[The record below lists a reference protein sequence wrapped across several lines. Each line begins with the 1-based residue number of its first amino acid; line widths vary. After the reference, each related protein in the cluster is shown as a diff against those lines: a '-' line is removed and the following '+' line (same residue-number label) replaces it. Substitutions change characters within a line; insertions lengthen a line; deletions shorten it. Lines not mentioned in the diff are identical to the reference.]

1 MKNFKIKNLV
11 FCVIILLSAISM
23 FFIGYPTQI
32 ETITTK
38 ASSYD
43 KKETPSASENKT
55 GSKQNTSDE
64 TGAIPF
70 SLFVS
75 AQNGPNDYFITDY
88 IPNKDSWNTQRENSS
103 SAVIYHYEL
112 KDEAIPYI
120 LLSSKYFEDDRDGSK
135 KLFNSTVYF
144 KFNDPDI
151 KSITDNTI
159 PTSAGYMSIEASVGK
174 QTILVERDTSTNATT
189 NDASILFAVNLQ
201 DLTENSTTVQCPDV
215 NEFDKLGGNGDN
227 NDVSFRTG
235 LYNFKIRYSY
245 KDNIANISNECVFR
259 FAFYILDYQDYIP
272 QDEASPFTFKNT
284 NTYVSTASKTDS
296 NYEIYNYNYLKSPN
310 VQIDADKF
318 GLNFTY
324 TRPKDD
330 ISYLFEYK
338 DFLQNYSISEIQSMA
353 DKQGIQ
359 TGKIV
364 LELKKYNLTYNV
376 YTYYD
381 NGTYY
386 KAKFDL
392 DDFELFL
399 IKNNINTTFQGTYAF
414 DLDFL
419 IKNNVSYSVVDK
431 ELFSNV
437 PEKISEQKLVIFG
450 YELKYPDQNPNNT
463 QTYKKDVN
471 LKNDVTHNNF
481 ISYNNASL
489 IQNPT
494 TKEPLTTETTED
506 SFGYLFNIPEY
517 IAITDQAPL
526 RFHGY
531 GNLSGD
537 NYSSKFINKSYL
549 ENDAENNI
557 LDDFNSAI
565 YNYNTNSYYSVSE
578 ALSYLSADIDSE
590 ISSKGNTY
598 YQGSPISGDGI
609 RIIKLEYNLYLPIKI
624 YDENGNPK
632 FSNETISGTQYIVF
646 EINNTV
652 QNLYVQ
658 AYDDTNNSSFDF
670 TYFTNKN
677 VRINLEQKPNTFF
690 APVTVTYSYSSS
702 FRADEFTQN
711 GNLMLKTNSQNQPV
725 EFDIIDNNNITKTYS
740 YFVTDNNQSYTFKNS
755 GYYKVSIK
763 NAISNAPRSYSFVI
777 DKTSFTGISVNEAQ
791 FNGTKYVKS
800 INTLSTS
807 LLDEAGNYLKHN
819 LYITNGGF
827 TLGWQEKASQAKSYA
842 NVYYMEITDDVGSEP
857 SLFKISNSEYWLTN
871 GLKFSSLSS
880 DFDYVNSIEV
890 NASSENASLEDNQY
904 FYKDGLYYFYVYDDA
919 GNYFTRLVLIDS
931 SLTTALQG
939 YWSGDEEASTW
950 INTYDP
956 VNNDANYVDE
966 TNTIYF
972 GSHKAISLPNLS
984 EDITI
989 SFDDKSFI
997 RAYTSS
1003 TDAYGYTSF
1012 QIVNKKPPISFE
1024 FFNDVLEK
1032 LTDYVRTTN
1041 KKALI
1046 GTTQAGS
1053 FLTLPN
1059 TKLEYKRTPTQI
1071 DNETEEVIGQPT
1083 SGTLKDVY
1091 KIKIYAEEGLSPYDF
1106 EGEADYNFYITN
1118 CNTERSLRQISMN
1131 FDIIKGTFY
1140 AYGNDNNPDDNID
1153 HYIKKNSGTNLN
1165 NLKFE
1170 YNKIT
1175 DNTAK
1180 FYKLSSL
1187 TYTYYPFMLD
1197 YENALSDKKSY
1208 PFANVAT
1215 KLNIDLLSSQI
1226 ENDARTK
1233 YIIKDINIGLDGK
1246 TSAGKYVLTRTYVGG
1261 THVRATDPDGNYL
1274 FNEDGTPKYD
1284 PTPDGT
1290 GGTHYYDEEN
1300 KTFEDLFKNGDTITR
1315 KYIVYVDHN
1324 GIITTS
1330 YMVTNPEKR
1339 EVGDN
1344 ISISLSY
1351 SYDNEWLFKEFF
1363 LTSSSTLS
1371 LNTNKVPVRI
1381 NIPLSKYFAYYK
1393 SMQESDILYSKLNFA
1408 QLEIKIS
1415 YQKNQN
1421 TEIFEYIVD
1430 GYDVANGYC
1439 TCSKLISATN
1449 TKGYLIFKAQGT
1461 YTIEI
1466 NDRTGYADVSLN
1478 NDNADNINPT
1488 TYKYSFQISHTSPSA
1503 DMYTSTY
1510 YLDKKEFVTEKLTNE
1525 DNSLNFATNI
1535 KEKNSEDN
1543 SIKSNQVLIT
1553 WNDSLT
1559 PYNAKV
1565 NQVNIK
1571 VYDENNNGSVIYK
1584 NIIIDLN
1591 NFNILS
1597 ELANANKPS
1606 DNQNNGELQLVAQEE
1621 NENKQVN
1628 WALLNLS
1635 DIANANNYINAF
1647 YVSYYKDITTP
1658 TIYDGKE
1665 YYRFTYTLY
1674 VNIEK
1679 EYIYDITLSYI
1690 SQSSSNQAYL
1700 DENGKSFA
1708 ESLYN
1713 LRIDRTKPFT
1723 NIDSLLANEDY
1734 LKEFYSSTG
1743 SYSNNINEF
1752 KEELFNVTSLEE
1764 VPSAFTY
1771 TFGVNNNFTLKYN
1784 SEDTSP
1790 YFYVR
1795 SYQKYDGENIS
1806 ITPDMVNT
1814 VYDVEKSYFTDYEK
1828 FAITYPRF
1836 SEINIINNQIKIGS
1850 NSWYK
1855 INYNT
1860 NQTLYSQIS
1869 QATGKNPAG
1878 FYEIIEKDTAGN
1890 FRNYTVYFANHP
1902 NYLTLNISGYE
1913 FPNNIPHL
1921 ITNNTS
1927 DNLTI
1932 SNEFELTQLSSN
1944 FGWGSMIVKNE
1955 TLENTFSQTV
1965 KLTPFDNPTT
1975 ILNRIDSL
1983 NEFFSCEYNTRFSL
1997 TLSKYNSSFPASTR
2011 YINIITTAEAKL
2023 GPPTIQEVIDASTG
2037 KTTYTL
2043 KFPTY
2048 SSKSVI
2054 YLEKL
2059 VLTKLNNSSS
2069 PQVIIDKTREQGI
2082 PSEITGLTKGIYQ
2095 ALYKDNYNAS
2105 EYPHILYVG
2114 EHYINDF
2121 DKEFNFEFGSYIEDP
2136 APLNQN
2142 TYYTGGDI
2150 TVTYEANIYKVTV
2163 NGVMIS
2169 GNDRYESISPTLS
2182 EYNCKTFTISSNFLY
2197 DNIPAYK
2204 DVGGLT
2210 YYQIEYFDITNN
2222 SSQKTIH
2229 FYILDY
2235 LPEINLTNGFGGDV
2249 TSTLKESSS
2258 QINSSLINVN
2268 WGTID
2273 ESDNNGN
2280 LRNLYS
2286 KLFDNLDTSNNY
2298 ANYNEVTIGILYT
2311 RNQNGEYKNGVQIK
2325 RGQKIV
2331 EEGYYKLQIKNNL
2344 LGNYR
2349 EIYFVIQYGDLPLY
2363 TVEVDGKAINPSS
2376 TEQFNLTLNEGDS
2389 NLATKLDLA
2398 SPTSII
2404 NIIGDTLTN
2413 DLNSSL
2419 NTEEKTFLLNQLGF
2433 TSDGFSSNNLGIC
2446 NLTNIPHYYTIY
2458 NADIVY
2464 NSNIELNIIEFHFN
2478 NQVLNKAYKLG
2489 GGEISPVPDNVGT
2502 NYWTTIYLV
2511 YNLDMPIRIE
2521 LFAVT
2526 KVPKI
2531 TTLING
2537 SINYKNEKSNSIS
2550 SINLRTNE
2558 TNYTLTNEEI
2568 KNNDI
2573 TLYWVPTSTTQ
2584 SNTKWYNQGNNIYI
2598 SDRYGVSNN
2607 YQVLDFEKVT
2617 EQQTTYLTANISGS
2631 GNHNLQYCDLAGNIH
2646 KFASTSSQQDYFSI
2660 LLIDSVIY
2668 HINYEEKDYNPIN
2681 YGVFNDSLKFIIDK
2695 EYLSYYD
2702 GLTVYVTRNGVNYK
2716 GYTNTDNVYTFEASG
2731 RYVIQITAL
2740 YAPNKTA
2747 LNKAIYN
2754 FTIIDSNSARLAYE
2768 FTGIPGYEI
2777 TKVLRN
2783 NEDITSNFKV
2793 NGKITELFISS
2804 TSSKSGNGF
2813 YTITLKY
2820 GKNPTDILTF
2830 SFTINDYVPTISCNV
2845 AHGETTKGS
2854 ITISYNPNMIYE
2866 QLGVCYIKVLTYN
2879 NDSKSF
2885 YTYAVF
2891 TIDENNANSN
2901 SRSFDITQSNSYFI
2915 QVETKSGNTISSFRV
2930 NKTDPLNVVAIII
2943 IVVSII
2949 AVVVLIIVVLKL
2961 RNRMKI
2967 K

>member
-1 MKNFKIKNLV
+1 MKNFKFKNLV
-11 FCVIILLSAISM
+11 FCAIILLSAISM
-23 FFIGYPTQI
+23 FFIGYPAQI

-38 ASSYD
+38 ASSYS
-43 KKETPSASENKT
+43 KKETPSASESKT
-55 GSKQNTSDE
+55 GTKQNTSDE
-64 TGAIPF
+64 TGTIPF

-75 AQNGPNDYFITDY
+75 AQNGPNDYDITDY
-88 IPNKDSWNTQRENSS
+88 IPNEDAWNTQRENNSS
-103 SAVIYHYEL
+103 SVIYHYEL

-120 LLSSKYFEDDRDGSK
+120 LLSSRYFEDNRDGSK
-135 KLFNSTVYF
+135 KLYNSTVYF

-151 KSITDNTI
+151 KNITDNTI

-174 QTILVERDTSTNATT
+174 QSILVERDTSSNATT

-201 DLTENSTTVQCPDV
+201 DLVANSGTALCPDI
-215 NEFDKLGGNGDN
+215 NEFDKLGGNGAQ

-245 KDNIANISNECVFR
+245 KDNVANISNECVFR

-272 QDEASPFTFKNT
+272 QDEASPFTFENT
-284 NTYVSTASKTDS
+284 NTYISTASKTDS
-296 NYEIYNYNYLKSPN
+296 NYEIYNYNYLEAPT

-324 TRPKDD
+324 TNPQNE

-338 DFLQNYSISEIQSMA
+338 DFLQNYSIDEIQSMT
-353 DKQGIQ
+353 DKQGKQ

-376 YTYYD
+376 FTYYD
-381 NGTYY
+381 NGIYY
-386 KAKFDL
+386 KAKFNL
-392 DDFELFL
+392 ADFELFL
-399 IKNNINTTFQGTYAF
+399 IENNINTTFQGTYAF

-419 IKNNVSYSVVDK
+419 IKNNVSYSIVDK

-437 PEKISEQKLVIFG
+437 PEKISEQKLIIFG
-450 YELKYPDQNPNNT
+450 YQLKYYDQNPNNT
-463 QTYKKDVN
+463 QTYKKYLN
-471 LKNDVTHNNF
+471 LENEVTHNNF

-489 IQNPT
+489 IQNPETRELLT
-494 TKEPLTTETTED
+494 TKD

-526 RFHGY
+526 RLYGY
-531 GNLSGD
+531 GNLSGE

-549 ENDAENNI
+549 ENNAEQNV
-557 LDDFNSAI
+557 LDNFNSAI
-565 YNYNTNSYYSVSE
+565 LNQNTKTPYTISE
-578 ALSYLSADIDSE
+578 ALSHLSTDIDVK
-590 ISSKGNTY
+590 INNGTNY
-598 YQGSPISGDGI
+598 YQGSPISGDDI
-609 RIIKLEYNLYLPIKI
+609 RIMKLEYHLYLPIKL

-632 FSNETISGTQYIVF
+632 YSNETISGTQYIVF

-658 AYDDTNNSSFDF
+658 AIDEANTNSYDF
-670 TYFTNKN
+670 TYYTNKN
-677 VRINLEQKPNTFF
+677 VRISLEQKPNTFF

-702 FRADEFTQN
+702 FKADEFTQN
-711 GNLMLKTNSQNQPV
+711 GSLMLKTNSQKTPV
-725 EFDIIDNNNITKTYS
+725 KFDIIDDNSNQKTYS
-740 YFVTDNNQSYTFKNS
+740 YFVTDNNQNFTFKNS
-755 GYYKVSIK
+755 GYYKVSIR

-777 DKTSFTGISVNEAQ
+777 DKTSFVGINVNKAQ
-791 FNGTKYVKS
+791 FNGNKYVKS
-800 INTLSTS
+800 INTISTS
-807 LLDEAGNYLKHN
+807 FLDEASDYLKHN
-819 LYITNGGF
+819 LYITDGGF
-827 TLGWQEKASQAKSYA
+827 TLGWQEKTSQAKSFA

-857 SLFKISNSEYWLTN
+857 TLFKISNSEYWLTN

-880 DFDYVNSIEV
+880 NFDYANSIEV
-890 NASSENASLEDNQY
+890 NASGDNASLEDNQY
-904 FYKDGLYYFYVYDDA
+904 FYKDGLYYFYVYDEA

-939 YWSGDEEASTW
+939 YWKNDEEASTW

-956 VNNDANYVDE
+956 INNDANYVDE

-984 EDITI
+984 DDITI
-989 SFDDKSFI
+989 TFEDKSFI
-997 RAYTSS
+997 RAYNSS
-1003 TDAYGYTSF
+1003 TNDAGYTSF
-1012 QIVNKKPPISFE
+1012 EIIAEKPPISFE

-1032 LTDYVRTTN
+1032 LTDYVKTTN
-1041 KKALI
+1041 KQALI
-1046 GTTQAGS
+1046 GTTEAGS

-1059 TKLEYKRTPTQI
+1059 TKLEYKRTPTKI
-1071 DNETEEVIGQPT
+1071 DNDTEEVIGQPT
-1083 SGTLKDVY
+1083 SGTLNEVY
-1091 KIKIYAEEGLSPYDF
+1091 KIKIYAEKGLSPYGF
-1106 EGEADYNFYITN
+1106 EEEADYNFYITN
-1118 CNTERSLRQISMN
+1118 CNSKRSLRQISMN

-1140 AYGNDNNPDDNID
+1140 AYGNDNNPDDKID

-1175 DNTAK
+1175 DKTAK
-1180 FYKLSSL
+1180 FYKLDSL
-1187 TYTYYPFMLD
+1187 TYTYYPFVLD

-1261 THVRATDPDGNYL
+1261 THIRAIDTNGEYL
-1274 FNEDGTPKYD
+1274 YNEDGTPKYD
-1284 PTPDGT
+1284 PTPNGT
-1290 GGTHYYDEEN
+1290 GGTHYYDEESG
-1300 KTFEDLFKNGDTITR
+1300 TYEDLFKNGDTLTR

-1330 YMVTNPEKR
+1330 YMLTNPSKR

-1344 ISISLSY
+1344 ISITLSN
-1351 SYDNEWLFKEFF
+1351 SYDNEWEFKEFF

-1371 LNTNKVPVRI
+1371 LDTNKVPVKI

-1393 SMQESDILYSKLNFA
+1393 SMQDKDILYSKLNFA

-1430 GYDVANGYC
+1430 GYDIANGYC
-1439 TCSKLISATN
+1439 TCSKLVSSTN

-1461 YTIEI
+1461 YIIEI

-1488 TYKYSFQISHTSPSA
+1488 TYKYSFKITHTSPSA
-1503 DMYTSTY
+1503 DMYTNTY
-1510 YLDKKEFVTEKLTNE
+1510 YLDEEEFIKEKLTNE

-1535 KEKNSEDN
+1535 KEKNSEDDT
-1543 SIKSNQVLIT
+1543 IAKNQVLIS
-1553 WNDSLT
+1553 WSDSLT

-1565 NQVNIK
+1565 NQINIK
-1571 VYDENNNGSVIYK
+1571 VYDEDNNGSTIYK
-1584 NIIIDLN
+1584 NISIDLQK
-1591 NFNILS
+1591 FNLLS
-1597 ELANANKPS
+1597 ELENANKPNENQN
-1606 DNQNNGELQLVAQEE
+1606 DNQANADAEE
-1621 NENKQVN
+1621 DKNKTIN
-1628 WALLNLS
+1628 SASLSLS
-1635 DIANANNYINAF
+1635 DIAKNYINGF
-1647 YVSYYKDITTP
+1647 YVSYYKNITTP
-1658 TIYDGKE
+1658 TKYDGKD
-1665 YYRFTYTLY
+1665 YYRFTYELY
-1674 VNIEK
+1674 VNISK
-1679 EYIYDITLSYI
+1679 EYIYDITLSYV
-1690 SQSSSNQAYL
+1690 SESSSNQAYL

-1708 ESLYN
+1708 QSLYN

-1723 NIDSLLANEDY
+1723 NIDSLLNNEDY
-1734 LKEFYSSTG
+1734 LREFYGTTGTYST
-1743 SYSNNINEF
+1743 NINEF
-1752 KEELFNVTSLEE
+1752 KEELFDVNSLEE

-1771 TFGVNNNFTLKYN
+1771 TFGVSNNFTLKYN
-1784 SEDTSP
+1784 SEDTTP

-1814 VYDVEKSYFTDYEK
+1814 VYDADKSYFTDYEK

-1836 SEINIINNQIKIGS
+1836 SEINIIDNQIKIGS
-1850 NSWYK
+1850 NNWYK
-1855 INYNT
+1855 INYNS
-1860 NQTLYSQIS
+1860 NQTLYSQIY
-1869 QATGKNPAG
+1869 QATGKNPFG
-1878 FYEIIEKDTAGN
+1878 FYEVIEKDTAGN
-1890 FRNYTVYFANHP
+1890 FRNYTVYFTNQP
-1902 NYLTLNISGYE
+1902 NYLILNISGYE
-1913 FPNNIPHL
+1913 FPSNIPNL
-1921 ITNNTS
+1921 IANNTG
-1927 DNLTI
+1927 DNITI
-1932 SNEFELTQLSSN
+1932 GNDFELTQLTSN
-1944 FGWGSMIVKNE
+1944 FGWGSLIVKNE
-1955 TLENTFSQTV
+1955 TLETTYENV
-1965 KLTPFDNPTT
+1965 IKLTPFDSPTT
-1975 ILNRIDSL
+1975 ILNRIENL
-1983 NEFFSCEYNTRFSL
+1983 NEFFECEYNTRFSL
-1997 TLSKYNSSFPASTR
+1997 TLSKYNSSFPSATR
-2011 YINIITTAEAKL
+2011 YLNIITTANAKL
-2023 GPPTIQEVIDASTG
+2023 DAPIIQEVIDASTG

-2048 SSKSVI
+2048 TSKSVI

-2059 VLTKLNNSSS
+2059 VLTKLNNTTT

-2082 PSEITGLTKGIYQ
+2082 PSEVINLTKGIYQ
-2095 ALYKDNYNAS
+2095 VEYKDNYNS
-2105 EYPHILYVG
+2105 NKYYYILYVG
-2114 EHYINDF
+2114 EYYIKDF
-2121 DKEFNFEFGSYIEDP
+2121 NKEYSFEHASYVEDP
-2136 APLNQN
+2136 LNKD

-2163 NGVMIS
+2163 NGIMIS
-2169 GNDRYESISPTLS
+2169 GNDRYESLSPTLS
-2182 EYNCKTFTISSNFLY
+2182 EYNCKTFTISSNYLY

-2204 DVGGLT
+2204 EVGGLT
-2210 YYQIEYFDITNN
+2210 YYQIIYYDITNN
-2222 SSQKTIH
+2222 SVQKSLT
-2229 FYILDY
+2229 FYIMDY

-2258 QINSSLINVN
+2258 QINSSLIYVN

-2273 ESDNNGN
+2273 KTDNNGN
-2280 LRNLYS
+2280 LLNLYS
-2286 KLFDNLDTSNNY
+2286 KLFDNITTQDDF
-2298 ANYNEVTIGILYT
+2298 NEVTIGILYT
-2311 RNQNGEYKNGVQIK
+2311 KNQNGEYKNGVQIK
-2325 RGQKIV
+2325 RGQKITD
-2331 EEGYYKLQIKNNL
+2331 EGYYKLQIKNNL

-2349 EIYFVIQYGDLPLY
+2349 EIYFVIQYGDFPLY
-2363 TVEVDGKAINPSS
+2363 TVEVDGKAINAST
-2376 TEQFNLTLNEGDS
+2376 TEQFNLTLNEGDA

-2404 NIIGDTLTN
+2404 NIIGHTLAN

-2419 NTEEKTFLLNQLGF
+2419 NTSEKTSLLNQLGF
-2433 TSDGFSSNNLGIC
+2433 SAGEFDSSKVGIC
-2446 NLTNIPHYYTIY
+2446 NLTNIPHYYTIN
-2458 NADIVY
+2458 NAEIVY

-2478 NQVLNKAYKLG
+2478 NHVLNKAYKLG
-2489 GGEISPVPDNVGT
+2489 SGETSPVPNNVGT

-2511 YNLDMPIRIE
+2511 YNLDGPIRIE

-2526 KVPKI
+2526 KVPKT
-2531 TTLING
+2531 TTLINNV
-2537 SINYKNEKSNSIS
+2537 INYKNEKSNSIA

-2558 TNYTLTNEEI
+2558 SNYTLTNEEI

-2573 TLYWVPTSTTQ
+2573 TLYWSPTSTTQ
-2584 SNTKWYNQGNNIYI
+2584 SNTKWYNQGNNIYV
-2598 SDRYGVSNN
+2598 SDRYGVSNY
-2607 YQVLDFEKVT
+2607 YQVLEFEKVT
-2617 EQQTTYLTANISGS
+2617 EQQTNYLSTTISGS

-2646 KFASTSSQQDYFSI
+2646 KFASTSSQQDYYSI

-2668 HINYEEKDYNPIN
+2668 HINYEEQDYNPIN

-2695 EYLSYYD
+2695 EYLGYYND
-2702 GLTVYVTRNGVNYK
+2702 LTVSVTRNGINYK
-2716 GYTNTDNVYTFEASG
+2716 GYTNVDNEFTFNDSG
-2731 RYVIQITAL
+2731 RYVVQITAL

-2747 LNKAIYN
+2747 LNKVIYN
-2754 FTIIDSNSARLAYE
+2754 FTIIDSDSARLAYE

-2783 NEDITSNFKV
+2783 NEDITSNFMV
-2793 NGKITELFISS
+2793 NGKITEIFISS

-2820 GKNPTDILTF
+2820 GKNVTDILTF
-2830 SFTINDYVPTISCNV
+2830 SFTINNYIPTISCNV
-2845 AHGETTKGS
+2845 PHGETTKGT
-2854 ITISYNPNMIYE
+2854 ITVSYNPSMIYE

-2891 TIDENNANSN
+2891 TINENNANSN
-2901 SRSFDITQSNSYFI
+2901 SKSFDITQSNSYFI

-2930 NKTDPLNVVAIII
+2930 NRTDPLNVVAIII